1 MRWADVDVCM
11 LADGV
16 ALRNRC
22 PQGQA
27 DRLTHGPRSPAAR
40 RAVGVAVGDVLLS
53 AIGTGA
59 WQMAVV
65 VALAVSVAILLDGGA
80 VITTQ
85 AAVSATLVA
94 TLYLPA
100 AMTGVSRMIDALI
113 GAAIA
118 LAVAAVSPS
127 RALAGPEATR

>member
-1 MRWADVDVCM
+1 
-11 LADGV
+11 
-16 ALRNRC
+16 
-22 PQGQA
+22 
-27 DRLTHGPRSPAAR
+27 
-40 RAVGVAVGDVLLS
+40 
-53 AIGTGA
+53 
-59 WQMAVV
+59 
-65 VALAVSVAILLDGGA
+65 
-80 VITTQ
+80 
-85 AAVSATLVA
+85 VA

>member
-1 MRWADVDVCM
+1 MAHRIEGEADPLLVVT
-11 LADGV
+11 DG
-16 ALRNRC
+16 APGLIA
-22 PQGQA
+22 G
-27 DRLTHGPRSPAAR
+27 
-40 RAVGVAVGDVLLS
+40 
-53 AIGTGA
+53 
-59 WQMAVV
+59 
-65 VALAVSVAILLDGGA
+65 
-80 VITTQ
+80 

>member
-1 MRWADVDVCM
+1 
-11 LADGV
+11 
-16 ALRNRC
+16 
-22 PQGQA
+22 
-27 DRLTHGPRSPAAR
+27 
-40 RAVGVAVGDVLLS
+40 
-53 AIGTGA
+53 
-59 WQMAVV
+59 MAVV

-85 AAVSATLVA
+85 AAVSAALVA